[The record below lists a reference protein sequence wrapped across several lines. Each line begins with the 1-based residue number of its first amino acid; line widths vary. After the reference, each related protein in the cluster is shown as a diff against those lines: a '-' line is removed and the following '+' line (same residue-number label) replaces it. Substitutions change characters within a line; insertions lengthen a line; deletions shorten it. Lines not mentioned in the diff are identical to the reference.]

1 MVVLTAIGAF
11 FKKIWDWIRQTA
23 WIQPLLIVGII
34 FGVIFSI
41 PAIVNAIKDAKE
53 QADATETYYHKYQL
67 SLEGGATST
76 ADKTTNLLYKAIDN
90 PTEENINAVKEDVG
104 STKFFFVYVE
114 DNCEYCL
121 QAKYGFDYLEKNW
134 SSLIHDGSE
143 FKLVSI
149 FADEYTSETTSN
161 KTAFVQYMERFPSFF
176 ELAGEAAENTD
187 YYELG
192 HIKDEDVS
200 ALADADPETF
210 KAPAIFLVDF
220 NAGPHNQGISEVMFG
235 VSGDSD
241 LDKATLLTHCWNH
254 TDEFS
259 IDNKTL

>member
-41 PAIVNAIKDAKE
+41 PAIVNAIKNAQE
-53 QADATETYYHKYQL
+53 EAAATETYYHKYQL
-67 SLEGGATST
+67 SLEGGATS
-76 ADKTTNLLYKAIDN
+76 AAYKTTDLLYKAVEN
-90 PTEENINAVKEDVG
+90 PTEENVNAVKDDVG
-104 STKFFFVYVE
+104 NTKFFFVYVE
-114 DNCEYCL
+114 DNCEYCAH
-121 QAKYGFDYLEKNW
+121 AKSGFDYLEKNW

-149 FADEYTSETTSN
+149 FADEYTSETTSD
-161 KTAFVQYMERFPSFF
+161 KTAFVQYMEHFPSFF
-176 ELAGEAAENTD
+176 ELAAEAAENTD
-187 YYELG
+187 YYELKN
-192 HIKDEDVS
+192 INDEDIA

-220 NAGPHNQGISEVMFG
+220 TAGPHNQGISEVMFG

-241 LDKATLLTHCWNH
+241 LDKATLLSHCWNH